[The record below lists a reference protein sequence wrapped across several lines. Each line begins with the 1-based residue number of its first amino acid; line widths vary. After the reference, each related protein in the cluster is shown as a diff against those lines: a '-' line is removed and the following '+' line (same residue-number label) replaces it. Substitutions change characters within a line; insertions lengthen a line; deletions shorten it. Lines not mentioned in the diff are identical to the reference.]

1 MKEEMMAS
9 LSLQFKGLQ
18 DAGLLVLLG
27 VAIALA
33 LLAYGLW
40 QLTAR
45 RRRRLGLAGLVA
57 GLLAGLAVLL
67 AGRYVPMRGTGGQLL
82 WLALLA
88 AVVTVAVGIFYSAV
102 YAYLGRRRI
111 TALLA
116 LRSAGI
122 AALLLILFKPALS
135 YRPSGLSAKPV
146 LSVLVDRSGS
156 MATVDHA
163 ELPSR
168 YRQAL
173 EALSAQRRRL
183 LKHFRVRWV
192 HFAVRARDVDELDD
206 LDDLAPGGEGSDGTD
221 MAAALR
227 QASAGLGG
235 AELAGVVV
243 LSDGLHNA
251 EADVLDAARQSRVP
265 IYAIGIGSE
274 NEALAGRRNLQLLGV
289 DGPYQVVRNNVTE
302 LSAEVRLTGWAN
314 IPAKVVL
321 LEGSKE
327 LDSRQLLTEAN
338 AKVLTVRLKWTPGE
352 PPQPAEPDIR
362 KLRIAVEPNPAEA
375 NSDDNA
381 AELHVLVT
389 RPSIR
394 VLYVEG
400 TLRPEYKPLRR
411 VLSSDPNVKLMSL
424 VRMEG
429 NRFLVQGSIDGKQLT
444 DLPRT
449 DEEFGLFDVMIIGD
463 LDRTFLKRQQMERI
477 RQFVNDGKALLMLG
491 GRNSFGPGGYGGT
504 PVEEA
509 LPVVCGPRSQ
519 PQETTRFVPQLT
531 AAGLASPIFRGL
543 AEFFHTPTRK
553 ALKPLP
559 KLLGC
564 VTVVRPRPGAQV
576 LAIHPTRRNAA
587 GPLVVLAVHN
597 FGAGRAAAFTADTT
611 WLWSLKLRSMG
622 VESPYHRFWGQLIRY
637 LAGVEEKD
645 RRKTPCVLGRI
656 ERGHLRQGEEL
667 AVTALVRDAEGRP
680 ADDAAVA
687 AVLSGKG
694 LGEPVELALHRS
706 PAGAGLY
713 EGKLRPPRPGKF
725 TVSFR
730 AADRTGKALG
740 TDKLPLI
747 VAPRSRETERLA
759 RDTETLR
766 AVARLSGG
774 RYAELAALPDVIDE
788 LIQRSREHLLP
799 AVPSRQYNLYNFVL
813 LFLLFVALLTTEW
826 LLRRSWQL
834 Q

>member
-1 MKEEMMAS
+1 MAS
-9 LSLQFKGLQ
+9 LSLQFKGVQ
-18 DAGLLVLLG
+18 DAGLLALLG
-27 VAIALA
+27 LAIALA

-40 QLTAR
+40 QLAGR
-45 RRRRLGLAGLVA
+45 RRRGLGLAGVV
-57 GLLAGLAVLL
+57 GGVLAGLGVLL
-67 AGRYVPMRGTGGQLL
+67 AGRYVPMKGTGGQLV
-82 WLALLA
+82 WLVLLA
-88 AVVTVAVGIFYSAV
+88 AVVATAVGVFYSAV

-111 TALLA
+111 GVLLA

-122 AALLLILFKPALS
+122 VALLLILFKPALS
-135 YRPSGLSAKPV
+135 YQPSGFSTKPV
-146 LSVLVDRSGS
+146 LPVLVDRSAS
-156 MATVDHA
+156 MGTIDHPD
-163 ELPSR
+163 LPSR
-168 YRQAL
+168 YRQAT

-183 LKHFRVRWV
+183 VKHFRVRWI
-192 HFAVRARDVDELDD
+192 HFATAAQDVEGLED
-206 LDDLAPGGEGSDGTD
+206 LGDLSPSGEGTDGTD
-221 MAAALR
+221 LAAALR
-227 QASAGLGG
+227 QGSAGLGTD
-235 AELAGVVV
+235 ELAGVV
-243 LSDGLHNA
+243 LISDGIHNA

-265 IYAIGIGSE
+265 IYAIGVGSP
-274 NEALAGRRNLQLLGV
+274 NEAFSGRRNLQLLGV
-289 DGPYQVVRNNVTE
+289 DAPYQVVRNNVAE
-302 LSAEVRLTGWAN
+302 LTAKVRLTGWAN

-321 LEGSKE
+321 AEGGKE
-327 LDSRQLLTEAN
+327 LDSQQVLSEAN
-338 AKVLTVRLKWTPGE
+338 AKTLTVRLKWTPGE
-352 PPQPAEPDIR
+352 PQRPTAPDIR
-362 KLRIAVEPNPAEA
+362 TLRIAVQPNPAETNA
-375 NSDDNA
+375 DDNA

-411 VLSSDPNVKLMSL
+411 VLASDPNVKLISL

-429 NRFLVQGSIDGKQLT
+429 NRFLVQGSIDGRQLT

-449 DEEFGLFDVMIIGD
+449 DEEFGLFDVLIIGD
-463 LDRTFLKRQQMERI
+463 LDRTFLKRQQMEKI

-509 LPVVCGPRSQ
+509 LPVICGPRSQ

-531 AAGLASPIFRGL
+531 AAGLASPIFEGL
-543 AEFFHTPTRK
+543 AEFFHTPARR

-564 VTVVRPRPGAQV
+564 VTVVRARPGAQV
-576 LAIHPTRRNAA
+576 LAIHPSRRNAA

-597 FGAGRAAAFTADTT
+597 FGAGRAAAFSADTT
-611 WLWSLKLRSMG
+611 WLWSLRLRSMG

-637 LAGVEEKD
+637 LAGVEKKD
-645 RRKTPCVLGRI
+645 QRKAPCVLGRI
-656 ERGHLRQGEEL
+656 ERSYLRQGEEL
-667 AVTALVRDAEGRP
+667 AVAALVRGADGQP
-680 ADDAAVA
+680 ADDAAVT
-687 AVLSGKG
+687 VLLSGGG
-694 LGEPVELALHRS
+694 LEKPLEVALRRS

-713 EGKLRPPRPGKF
+713 EGRLRPSRPGKF
-725 TVSFR
+725 TVGFR
-730 AADRTGKALG
+730 AADRAGKALG
-740 TDKLPLI
+740 SDELGVI
-747 VAPRSRETERLA
+747 VAPRSKEAERLA
-759 RDTETLR
+759 RDAKTLR